1 VRPIRVR
8 RISVRRIRVRGVL
21 LIWTEWAGVVAA
33 VDDDDDVD
41 GIVDGVA
48 DNDPG
53 YDDRDDVDDDDCCY
67 APAMATG
74 RYGRYECTSPV

>member
-1 VRPIRVR
+1 
-8 RISVRRIRVRGVL
+8 VRRIRVRSLL
-21 LIWTEWAGVVAA
+21 LIWIGGAGVVAA

-53 YDDRDDVDDDDCCY
+53 YDDRDDVDDGDCCC
-67 APAMATG
+67 ASAMATV
-74 RYGRYECTSPV
+74 RHGRYECTSPV

>member
-1 VRPIRVR
+1 M
-8 RISVRRIRVRGVL
+8 
-21 LIWTEWAGVVAA
+21 IWIGGAGVVAA
-33 VDDDDDVD
+33 VDDDVDVD

-53 YDDRDDVDDDDCCY
+53 YDDRDDDDCCC
-67 APAMATG
+67 ASAMATV